1 MNRVTKES
9 NQHQKSHISQEK
21 IDAKGHVPMGSAG
34 SDEEMAQ
41 EILFL
46 AKNNYVNGDIISI
59 DGGVLLE
66 VPGR

>member
-1 MNRVTKES
+1 MNRTTKES
-9 NQHQKSHISQEK
+9 NQHQKSQISQEK
-21 IDAKGHVPMGSAG
+21 IEAKGHVPMGRAG

-41 EILFL
+41 GVLFL
-46 AKNNYVNGDIISI
+46 AKNNYVNGEIISI